1 MVLCSYQKKWVTKS
15 IAVGQLL
22 STTTGTTACVCV
34 CVCVDIVDAAI
45 NQVDEMKTVT

>member
-22 STTTGTTACVCV
+22 STTTGMTACVCV
-34 CVCVDIVDAAI
+34 CIDIVDAAI